1 MHTLSIQYYVKKSA
15 PSSQIL
21 DFLFVFEFIKLY
33 ENVSKCGSLL
43 FVPGTQIAFLNESLS
58 VCMHVCVC
66 VCVCVFKLKKI
77 VLFRYLSPPYLF
89 IALDFSF
96 YNWF

>member
-1 MHTLSIQYYVKKSA
+1 MENGLRSSMRYKHSVYKTLFPY
-15 PSSQIL
+15 IL
-21 DFLFVFEFIKLY
+21 VRVCMCV
-33 ENVSKCGSLL
+33 NM
-43 FVPGTQIAFLNESLS
+43 S
-58 VCMHVCVC
+58 VCRCVCMYVCMCMYIYVCVHVCVC